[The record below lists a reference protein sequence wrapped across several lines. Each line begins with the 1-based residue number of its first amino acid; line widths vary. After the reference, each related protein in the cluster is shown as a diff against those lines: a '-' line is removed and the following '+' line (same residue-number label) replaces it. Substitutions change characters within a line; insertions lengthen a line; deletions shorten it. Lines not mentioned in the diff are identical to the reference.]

1 MGDSYD
7 RDVVLGAL
15 VRAVRRFRE
24 RGRSPDVVFA
34 TGDVA
39 FSGKSGEYEIATAF
53 FDEVLDAAG
62 LERRDLFVISGN
74 HDVDRDLGVGLARSL
89 ASREEADRYFA
100 HWFSAAAL
108 DAEAGC
114 VPGVVPRVL
123 RRNSGMPDFELRP
136 CGGGGSGWRARWGT
150 ADQLG
155 AFLSGR

>member
-1 MGDSYD
+1 MALTWLHLSDFHIRMGDSYD

-89 ASREEADRYFA
+89 ASREEADKQ
-100 HWFSAAAL
+100 FSA
-108 DAEAGC
+108 
-114 VPGVVPRVL
+114 
-123 RRNSGMPDFELRP
+123 DF
-136 CGGGGSGWRARWGT
+136 A
-150 ADQLG
+150 
-155 AFLSGR
+155 